1 MDKEKIFK
9 EMEETM
15 TVLSALVSSFSQE
28 EINSI
33 PFEGSWTAAQV
44 TRHLNLSNSGF
55 LEVLH
60 GPDKET
66 NRPVDQKVGRVK
78 ADFLDFSTKMQS
90 PEVIL
95 PKALIYDKVVLLNA
109 LEDIKARF
117 AAVINTLDL
126 SKTCMAFELPGY
138 GYFTRWEAIYFVIYH
153 SQRHS
158 HQLRTIS
165 KKLKSKAGTIDLRQ

>member
-28 EINSI
+28 EINNV
-33 PFEGSWTAAQV
+33 PCEGSWTAAQV
-44 TRHLNLSNSGF
+44 VRHLNLSNAGF

-66 NRPVDQKVGRVK
+66 DRPVDQKVEPIK
-78 ADFLDFSTKMQS
+78 ADFLDFTTKMQS
-90 PEVIL
+90 PDFIL
-95 PKALIYDKVVLLNA
+95 PKAVIYNKTVLLSA
-109 LEDIKARF
+109 MEDIKARF
-117 AAVINTLDL
+117 AVVINTLDL
-126 SKTCMAFELPGY
+126 NRTCMAFELPGY

-158 HQLRTIS
+158 HQLRNIS
-165 KKLKSKAGTIDLRQ
+165 QKLKNTAGTIDLRQ

>member
-1 MDKEKIFK
+1 MDKEKIAK

-55 LEVLH
+55 LEILH

-66 NRPVDQKVGRVK
+66 DRPADQKVEQVK
-78 ADFLDFSTKMQS
+78 ADFLDFTTKMQS
-90 PEVIL
+90 PDFIL
-95 PKALIYDKVVLLNA
+95 PKAVIYDKAVLLNA
-109 LEDIKARF
+109 LEDIKAKF
-117 AAVINTLDL
+117 AVVISTLDL
-126 SKTCMAFELPGY
+126 SKICMAFELPGY
-138 GYFTRWEAIYFVIYH
+138 GHFTRLEAVYFVIYH

-158 HQLRTIS
+158 HQLRNIS
-165 KKLKSKAGTIDLRQ
+165 KKLKNTAGAIDLRQ